1 MGDHSTIAAVRW
13 APSSTDR
20 ADVMTRSSPTWL
32 LIAFLIAF
40 IGVGFRYWQVPYP
53 KLSLPDSLY
62 GPGLVAVG
70 VVALMARAFGLARF
84 WKVWLLIAAS
94 VPLAVLARV
103 IVETSR
109 DPASHNLWPF
119 EIAIAAGL
127 GLAFALVGTLLG
139 SRFLLRSSKRPA

>member
-1 MGDHSTIAAVRW
+1 MGEHPIAAAVRW

-20 ADVMTRSSPTWL
+20 ANAMTRSSPAWL

-40 IGVGFRYWQVPYP
+40 VGVGFRYWQIPYAEV
-53 KLSLPDSLY
+53 SLPSSMY

-70 VVALMARAFGLARF
+70 VVALMARAFGLGRF
-84 WKVWLLIAAS
+84 WKVWLLIAAT
-94 VPLAVLARV
+94 VPLAVLVRV

-109 DPASHNLWPF
+109 DPSSHNLWPF

-127 GLAFALVGTLLG
+127 GLACSLAGTLLG
-139 SRFLLRSSKRPA
+139 SLFLLRSSKRPA